1 MEGKSNQNSMVL
13 SSKVN
18 QWNKIENSEIDSLLG
33 IGLFYF
39 ILFDKAVNEIQW
51 IGEKAIP

>member
-1 MEGKSNQNSMVL
+1 MEGNSNQNSMVL

-18 QWNKIENSEIDSLLG
+18 QWNKIENTEIDSLLG

-39 ILFDKAVNEIQW
+39 IW
-51 IGEKAIP
+51 